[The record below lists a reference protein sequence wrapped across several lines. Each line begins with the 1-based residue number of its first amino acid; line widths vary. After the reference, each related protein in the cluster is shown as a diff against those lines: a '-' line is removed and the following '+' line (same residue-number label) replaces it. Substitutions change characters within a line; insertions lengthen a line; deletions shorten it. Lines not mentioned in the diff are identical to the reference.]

1 MTEKRTRGKSS
12 KVDQLPEPIKN
23 AFIALLRDKK
33 HSQLEIL
40 SHVNELIEEAGL
52 PDDYKLSRAGVN
64 RYATGMETVGA
75 KIREAKEVSNQW
87 VAQLGS
93 EPEGEVSKILIEMVR
108 TLAFDQVLKLSES
121 GAAVEPKYIRQ
132 LAQGVKDLEDAATKS
147 HKREQEIKKAFAEE
161 KMKEMEDLRGADGMS
176 EQLENKIR
184 DILLG
189 KQS

>member
-52 PDDYKLSRAGVN
+52 SDDYKLSRAGVN

-121 GAAVEPKYIRQ
+121 GEAVEPKYIRQ
-132 LAQGVKDLEDAATKS
+132 LAQGVKDLEEAATKS

-161 KMKEMEDLRGADGMS
+161 AATKAESIAMAAGMTAAGALDLKKE
-176 EQLENKIR
+176 
-184 DILLG
+184 ILG
-189 KQS
+189 IV